1 MSTPESSERAARL
14 REIVGSPTYRLAF
27 EDIALLNEE
36 DLRPLRLQLEL
47 LKPERA
53 LRKEGIGS
61 TVVVFGS
68 ARVQDARAA
77 RTHLDDLE
85 AAARALDNAVVIC
98 RSSMFDEP
106 HYFRHRLRQSHHYEQ
121 ARRFAQLVSRRF
133 QHEGRCDFVVVTGGG
148 PGIMEAANRGA
159 HEAGARSIGLNIT
172 LPHEQAP
179 NPYISPELAFR
190 FHYFALRKMH
200 FLMHAKGLVAFP
212 GGFGT
217 LDELFEVLTLIQT
230 GKVPR
235 IPVVLVGRA
244 FWQRLIDFDHLVH
257 EGYIAAADLGLF
269 EFADEPEE
277 IIAALERFHGSPA
290 ELSLPPC

>member
-27 EDIALLNEE
+27 EDIELLNEE

-68 ARVQDARAA
+68 ARVQDAHAA

-85 AAARALDNAVVIC
+85 AAARESGSTPALEQALE
-98 RSSMFDEP
+98 RA
-106 HYFRHRLRQSHHYEQ
+106 RHRLQQSHHYEQ

-230 GKVPR
+230 RKMPR

-290 ELSLPPC
+290 EISLPPC